1 MRIVVTGGAGFIGS
15 HVADAFVAAGHEVL
29 VLDDLSTGRRENV
42 PAGAA
47 FVEVDIR
54 DAEAVQA
61 AFAGFRPEI
70 VDHQAAQTSV
80 SVSTREPVRDAEINV
95 VGTINVLQA
104 CVRHRVSRVV
114 FASTGG
120 AIYGEVPDPE
130 RAVVGRP
137 THPLSPYACSKLAG
151 EHYLYMFRHEHGLP
165 YTVLRYAN
173 VYGPRQDPH
182 GEAGVVAIFSQRL
195 VAGAPIR
202 INAMRDPGDPGC
214 IRDYVSVT
222 DVVKANVAAVGPT
235 GPEGGSIQSDILN
248 VCTGVPTTTLDIAR
262 GLASALGVE
271 PQLEHGPRRA
281 GDLERSVLDP
291 TAFVALLGPPV
302 PLAEGLAETAR
313 WFRHRAAASP

>member
-15 HVADAFVAAGHEVL
+15 HVAEAFLHAGHEVL
-29 VLDDLSTGRRENV
+29 VIDDLSTGKRENV
-42 PAGAA
+42 PARARFA
-47 FVEVDIR
+47 QLDIR
-54 DAEAVQA
+54 DPAAVEA
-61 AFAGFRPEI
+61 AFADFRPEI

-95 VGTINVLQA
+95 VGTIRLLEA

-120 AIYGEVPDPE
+120 AIYGEVPHPE
-130 RAVVGRP
+130 RAAVGRA

-151 EHYLYMFRHEHGLP
+151 EHYLFMFRHEHGLP

-182 GEAGVVAIFSQRL
+182 GEAGVVAIFSRRL
-195 VAGAPIR
+195 VAGQPIR

-214 IRDYVSVT
+214 IRDYVSVI
-222 DVVKANVAAVGPT
+222 DVVKANVAAI
-235 GPEGGSIQSDILN
+235 EGRIASDMIN
-248 VCTGVPTTTLDIAR
+248 VCTGVPTTTLDIAN
-262 GLASALGVE
+262 GLASALQVQ
-271 PQLEHGPRRA
+271 PQLEQGPRRA

-291 TAFVALLGPPV
+291 SAFIALLGPVV
-302 PLAEGLAETAR
+302 PLHDGLADTAR
-313 WFRHRAAASP
+313 WFRDSPS